1 MLLNTHGKLAILG
14 RFGSQR
20 VRSGG
25 AVGAKTYPQQRLKT
39 YAPKVWKGSESVL
52 HLQAKQIIDITINN
66 DTKKLGNPMNMID
79 LRDFPTLLGERLSSI
94 ICEDVADYLREVKEY
109 ITKINKEL
117 RETQEER
124 DDLRREVEE
133 LHAKK
138 QAVEADALRSMRA
151 IPVDFIERFAKG
163 CTTWP
168 EAQPLYEMLLDY
180 ADGDREIKQKARNI
194 KAHHTRL
201 KNTHSKQ
208 VYIQSK
214 QTNINNPT
222 FGSMYDIHDN
232 DEVKAG

>member
-1 MLLNTHGKLAILG
+1 MLFRGVLVVSGLAMACRLARWITGGNGGKLMS
-14 RFGSQR
+14 RKFGAEHFR
-20 VRSGG
+20 CYICRRNNNRD
-25 AVGAKTYPQQRLKT
+25 YFL
-39 YAPKVWKGSESVL
+39 
-52 HLQAKQIIDITINN
+52 ITN
-66 DTKKLGNPMNMID
+66 TKANLTMNFKEMK
-79 LRDFPTLLGERLSSI
+79 DFPTVFGERLSSI

-133 LHAKK
+133 LRAKK

-151 IPVDFIERFAKG
+151 ILVNVVEQFGKSCNTG
-163 CTTWP
+163 P
-168 EAQPLYEMLLDY
+168 EAHPIYDMLLEY
-180 ADGDREIKQKARNI
+180 ADGDREIKQKAKNI